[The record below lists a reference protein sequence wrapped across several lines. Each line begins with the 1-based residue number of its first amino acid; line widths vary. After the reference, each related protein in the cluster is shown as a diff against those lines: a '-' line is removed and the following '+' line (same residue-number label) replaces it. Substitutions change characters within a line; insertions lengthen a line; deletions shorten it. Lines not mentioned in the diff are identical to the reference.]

1 MVESPQP
8 SRRRKLLAKA
18 EPLDRRATIRDV
30 AAMANVSIGTVS
42 RVVTGAAH
50 VSDELRERVL
60 EAAETLRFRPRSRAP
75 SAAASPVRLI
85 GFFVTDLSNLL
96 YGSVVSA
103 AEERLAQLGY
113 TLVVANTRNESRRE
127 SELLSLLGE
136 RIMEG
141 AIVSFGEESRPG
153 LGAALKKLAVPVV
166 VLDRN
171 PPKRVDSV
179 LVDHRGGTASAAR
192 YLIGLGHRRI
202 ALHDRKR
209 PHPAGAGA
217 HRRAEGGLCGSG
229 LELRRILRGADRMR
243 DGGSRVGRDGD
254 ADGRAGAA
262 DRLLTLGSQAL
273 SGTLRAVK
281 AAGLAV
287 PRDVS
292 VICFGDTEMAKV
304 VEPPIT
310 CVHWDRGHLGR
321 QAVELLVQRIENR
334 IDREPRTVVLP
345 TEIVLRQSCAAA
357 PRR

>member
-171 PPKRVDSV
+171 PPRRVDSV

-202 ALHDRKR
+202 ALLTASGRIR
-209 PHPAGAGA
+209 P
-217 HRRAEGGLCGSG
+217 G
-229 LELRRILRGADRMR
+229 LERIAGLKEAYAEAGLSFDEYCVVRTECETADHAFAETAMLM
-243 DGGSRVGRDGD
+243 
-254 ADGRAGAA
+254 AA
-262 DRLLTLGSQAL
+262 PARPTALLTLGSQAL

-345 TEIVLRQSCAAA
+345 TEIVLRQSCAP
-357 PRR
+357 PR